1 MDKEKPF
8 DLDKEVRNIGIAL
21 IVLGIIHF
29 VLSQFLDFTWGFVLI
44 AVGTI
49 ALFYRSRKMLLTFG
63 ILLIVVG
70 ILNISSYAIA
80 LEEGSGFWGIFG
92 IIQIVWGI
100 QEINRFRKTKENPKY
115 DIKEKIKKGFVWY
128 GLRTGFWIMI
138 GCWAISIFLSGE
150 ENLYFAFWTFWIIS
164 TIFTFVISIIH
175 LTKYKHKALAII
187 SLVFSSFLLLTAIV
201 GFLFGI
207 YMGDSMYMDDSMAEL
222 EVKRALGENEYSDGR
237 IFFIKPTAL
246 EIQKDYYGVA
256 PIYILSK
263 DEEMSITILSD
274 IAYVDQEEYF
284 DSFYDEAYMG
294 LSEGYELDYSIIEDT
309 QDRTSNGFD
318 YIKKSI
324 RIEGEDTFV
333 WSVVVIYDTESQK
346 IAGIGYFSPQNKNTQ
361 YKTYLQEV
369 INSVK
374 FS

>member
-70 ILNISSYAIA
+70 ILNIFSYSMT
-80 LEEGSGFWGIFG
+80 LEETSGFWGIFG
-92 IIQIVWGI
+92 IVQIIWGI

-115 DIKEKIKKGFVWY
+115 EIKEKIKKGFVWY

-150 ENLYFAFWTFWIIS
+150 ESLYLVFWTFWIIS

-175 LTKYKHKALAII
+175 LTKYKQKALSII

-201 GFLFGI
+201 GFLFGV
-207 YMGDSMYMDDSMAEL
+207 YMGDSMYIDDSLAEL
-222 EVKRALGENEYSDGR
+222 EVKRALDENEYSDGR
-237 IFFIKPTAL
+237 IFFMKPTAL

-256 PIYILSK
+256 PLYILSK

-274 IAYVDQEEYF
+274 TNYVDQEEYF
-284 DSFYDEAYMG
+284 DVFYDGAYMG

-309 QDRTSNGFD
+309 QDRTTNGFN

-324 RIEGEDTFV
+324 RIDGEDTFV

-369 INSVK
+369 VNSVK

>member
-63 ILLIVVG
+63 ILLIAVG
-70 ILNISSYAIA
+70 ILNIFSYAMT
-80 LEEGSGFWGIFG
+80 LEETSGFWGIFG
-92 IIQIVWGI
+92 IVQIIWGI

-115 DIKEKIKKGFVWY
+115 EIKEKIKKGFVWY

-150 ENLYFAFWTFWIIS
+150 ESLYLVFWTFWIIS

-175 LTKYKHKALAII
+175 LTKYKQKALAII
-187 SLVFSSFLLLTAIV
+187 SLVFSSFLLLTVIV
-201 GFLFGI
+201 GFLFGV
-207 YMGDSMYMDDSMAEL
+207 YMGDSMYIDDSLAEL
-222 EVKRALGENEYSDGR
+222 EVKRALEENEYSDGR
-237 IFFIKPTAL
+237 IFFMKPTAL

-256 PIYILSK
+256 PLYILSK

-274 IAYVDQEEYF
+274 TNYVDQEEYF
-284 DSFYDEAYMG
+284 DAFYDEAYMG

-309 QDRTSNGFD
+309 QDRTTNGFD

-324 RIEGEDTFV
+324 RIDGEDTFV

-369 INSVK
+369 VNSVK

>member
-8 DLDKEVRNIGIAL
+8 DLDKDVRNIGIVL

-70 ILNISSYAIA
+70 ILNIFSYSMT
-80 LEEGSGFWGIFG
+80 LEETSGFWGIFG
-92 IIQIVWGI
+92 IVQIIWGI

-115 DIKEKIKKGFVWY
+115 EIKEKIKKGFVWY

-150 ENLYFAFWTFWIIS
+150 ESLYLVFLTFWIIS

-175 LTKYKHKALAII
+175 LTKYKQKALSII

-201 GFLFGI
+201 GFLFGV
-207 YMGDSMYMDDSMAEL
+207 YMGNSMYIDDSLAEL
-222 EVKRALGENEYSDGR
+222 EVKRALDENEYSDGR
-237 IFFIKPTAL
+237 IFFMKPTAL

-256 PIYILSK
+256 PLYILSK

-274 IAYVDQEEYF
+274 TNYVDQEEYF
-284 DSFYDEAYMG
+284 DAFYDEAYMG

-309 QDRTSNGFD
+309 QDRTTNGFN

-324 RIEGEDTFV
+324 RIDGEDTFV

-369 INSVK
+369 VNSVK